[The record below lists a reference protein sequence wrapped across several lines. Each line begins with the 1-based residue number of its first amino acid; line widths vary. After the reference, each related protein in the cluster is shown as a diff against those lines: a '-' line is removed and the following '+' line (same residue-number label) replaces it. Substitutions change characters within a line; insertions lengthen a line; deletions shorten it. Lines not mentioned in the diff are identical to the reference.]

1 MPRLTHRLATMLVS
15 GCSDVQHAVA
25 ALIANMAVVSPAS
38 ARVFAGLGCV
48 DSLVALLAA
57 TAPRVQ
63 EQAALAL
70 TQLLSLDEDTAER
83 EFDLCDER
91 ALKGGFTEAAIG
103 LGAIGSLIDM
113 ATSGVPSLM
122 RAAGDCCGYL
132 VCVVTAVRL
141 LLLEAGV
148 AIGVIPLTGLCLR
161 MFPQETIAS
170 TSSCLDRIVH
180 LMTQPQYIHRLALLF
195 NTSFINCIP
204 PCDLL
209 SGTIS
214 YTPPVSPPPT
224 SRAMPTAR
232 PS

>member
-1 MPRLTHRLATMLVS
+1 LKHLVQQPSRSNRILQPFLPFVFYRQAQEYALRALPRLTHRLATMLVS

-57 TAPRVQ
+57 PAPRVQ

-113 ATSGVPSLM
+113 ATSGAPSLM
-122 RAAGDCCGYL
+122 RAAGDCCGCL
-132 VCVVTAVRL
+132 CVW
-141 LLLEAGV
+141 
-148 AIGVIPLTGLCLR
+148 
-161 MFPQETIAS
+161 
-170 TSSCLDRIVH
+170 
-180 LMTQPQYIHRLALLF
+180 
-195 NTSFINCIP
+195 
-204 PCDLL
+204 
-209 SGTIS
+209 
-214 YTPPVSPPPT
+214 
-224 SRAMPTAR
+224 
-232 PS
+232 